1 MNETDIQMTVDG
13 KSYTLP
19 VRNHQT
25 LCDVLVKQLK
35 KTGPREVCG
44 LGICG
49 ACTVLENGQP
59 VATCVQLALL
69 ADGTE
74 IVTTEGLAR
83 DGELDPVQE
92 AFIETGAFQ
101 CGYCTPGMIMTAR
114 ALLNE
119 NPRPA
124 EPEIRR
130 YMAGNLC
137 RCTSYYEIIDAILKA
152 AERDPAPAKH

>member
-1 MNETDIQMTVDG
+1 MDG
-13 KSYTLP
+13 KSHNLT

-25 LCDVLVKQLK
+25 LCDVLVKQLQ

-49 ACTVLENGQP
+49 ACTVLENGHP
-59 VATCVQLALL
+59 VATCVQLAPL
-69 ADGTE
+69 ANGAE
-74 IVTTEGLAR
+74 IITSEGLGQ
-83 DGELDPVQE
+83 DGELDHVQK

-101 CGYCTPGMIMTAR
+101 CGYCTPGMIITAR

-119 NPRPA
+119 NPRPT
-124 EPEIRR
+124 ESEIRG

-137 RCTSYYEIIDAILKA
+137 RCTSYYEIIEAILKA
-152 AERDPAPAKH
+152 SERESKGAAF

>member
-1 MNETDIQMTVDG
+1 MNETDIQLIVDG
-13 KSYTLP
+13 KSHNLT
-19 VRNHQT
+19 VRNHHT
-25 LCDVLVKQLK
+25 LCDVLVKQLQ

-49 ACTVLENGQP
+49 ACTVLENGHP
-59 VATCVQLALL
+59 VATCVQLAPL
-69 ADGTE
+69 ANGVE
-74 IVTTEGLAR
+74 IITSEGLGQ
-83 DGELDPVQE
+83 DGELDHVQK

-119 NPRPA
+119 NPQPT
-124 EPEIRR
+124 EPEIRG

-137 RCTSYYEIIDAILKA
+137 RCTSYYEIIEAILKA
-152 AERDPAPAKH
+152 SEQESK